1 MARGISE
8 KTKKMTV
15 GAVLSALGV
24 AILFLGSMLETLDL
38 SMAALASFLCVLAVI
53 ELGGAYPFMIYAIT
67 GILAVILMPYKMSG
81 WFYVLFFGYYPII
94 KEKLERMA
102 KPIAWLVK
110 LAVLNGA
117 IWICITVAYFLFLGP
132 QQSKTVIDTFY
143 SIFGDPSMGSLFA
156 IGMYLLVNVAFVVY
170 DIALTRLISVY
181 LFRLRKKFRFL
192 K

>member
-24 AILFLGSMLETLDL
+24 VILFIGSMLETLDL

-53 ELGGAYPFMIYAIT
+53 ELGGAYPFMIYAVT
-67 GILAVILMPYKMSG
+67 GILSVILMPYKMSG

-94 KEKLERMA
+94 KEKLERLK
-102 KPIAWLVK
+102 KPIAWLIK

-117 IWICITVAYFLFLGP
+117 IWICITIAYFLFLGP
-132 QQSKTVIDTFY
+132 QQSKTIIDMFY
-143 SIFGDPSMGSLFA
+143 SFFGDASLGSVFA

-181 LFRLRKKFRFL
+181 LFRLRKKFRFI